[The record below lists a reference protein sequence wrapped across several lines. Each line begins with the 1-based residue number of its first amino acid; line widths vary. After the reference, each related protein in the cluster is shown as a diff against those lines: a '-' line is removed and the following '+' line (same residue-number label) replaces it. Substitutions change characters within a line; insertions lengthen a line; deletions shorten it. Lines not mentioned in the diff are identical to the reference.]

1 MQIDQSQSTNNNTIL
16 PQHLSP
22 NTDSFDKFQQE
33 LNKELKQFDIPA
45 NNISPPPSNNTISTN
60 YQSTPL
66 ANNTNT
72 SPTTND
78 TQNITLEQDNQS
90 TQYLSQKLLSKIH
103 DSQSILNI
111 IIEIKESNQK
121 PFNYNYPAIFNK
133 MKFKDRS
140 FFQSFTNNDNKPSH
154 QIEFQT
160 IETDFISNYKNDHK
174 LEHINLPTRKKI
186 RSIICTLLSI
196 TFLKNL
202 NFTEYNPFQLS
213 QLIQYLINYFIRK
226 DKVQL
231 NFFEFLDLLKKK
243 TQSNLPA
250 LPDTYSLIPSQILIK
265 LPFQLPLVKPSQI
278 KPSATALHNYYTFD
292 LLPQSYIQILPPLP
306 QKIENFPF
314 DFKNIFPIT
323 KRENLKKIGEYKT
336 WLSSQYN
343 FYGPLPSC
351 YFDLPPPKKPLPT
364 TYQLLSI
371 I

>member
-1 MQIDQSQSTNNNTIL
+1 
-16 PQHLSP
+16 
-22 NTDSFDKFQQE
+22 
-33 LNKELKQFDIPA
+33 
-45 NNISPPPSNNTISTN
+45 
-60 YQSTPL
+60 
-66 ANNTNT
+66 
-72 SPTTND
+72 
-78 TQNITLEQDNQS
+78 
-90 TQYLSQKLLSKIH
+90 
-103 DSQSILNI
+103 
-111 IIEIKESNQK
+111 
-121 PFNYNYPAIFNK
+121 

-160 IETDFISNYKNDHK
+160 IENDFISNYKNDHK
-174 LEHINLPTRKKI
+174 LDHINLPTRKKI

-243 TQSNLPA
+243 TQSNLPT

-265 LPFQLPLVKPSQI
+265 LPFQLPLIKPSQI

-306 QKIENFPF
+306 QKIEDFPF

-323 KRENLKKIGEYKT
+323 KRENLKKN
-336 WLSSQYN
+336 Q
-343 FYGPLPSC
+343 
-351 YFDLPPPKKPLPT
+351 
-364 TYQLLSI
+364 
-371 I
+371 